1 MAAARFLVA
10 GRVQG
15 VYFRASTRE
24 RALALGL
31 DGYARNQADGSV
43 EVIAAGEATA
53 LEALAEWLRQGPPAA
68 RVEQVLRESWPEPVA
83 AGFAIG

>member
-1 MAAARFLVA
+1 MGAARFLVA

-31 DGYARNQADGSV
+31 DGHARNLADGSV
-43 EVIAAGEATA
+43 EVIAAGEAAA
-53 LEALAEWLRQGPPAA
+53 LEALAEWLRHGPPAA
-68 RVEQVLRESWPEPVA
+68 RVEQVLREPWPEPVA

>member
-1 MAAARFLVA
+1 MAAARLLVS

-31 DGYARNQADGSV
+31 DGYALNLADGRV
-43 EVIAAGEATA
+43 DVVACGEAAA
-53 LEALAEWLRQGPPAA
+53 LEALAEWLQHGPPAA
-68 RVEQVLRESWPEPVA
+68 RVEQVLREPWPAPVA